1 MPRNIVIYSD
11 GTGQRGGIFFD
22 EKRSNIYKMY
32 RATRC
37 GPDLAIDPA
46 EQLTYYDPGL
56 GTEPVGSST
65 PYRWYRKAYNVIS
78 QATGLG
84 ITLNII
90 ECYAALIRLWHPGDR
105 IFLFGFS
112 RGAYTVRALGGVLS
126 FCGIPTR
133 MADGSPLRRDER
145 SSRAIA
151 REAVKQVYQFTN
163 SRRRDAATQKQQMRL
178 DQRELLAQRFRE
190 KYASGEQQQS
200 NVVPHFIGV
209 FDTVASLAN
218 RTAVW
223 GLIAGGLAVLQLI
236 SFLLSLLIWSYF
248 VWSAITLGIAATV
261 GVAWYVFDHHKA
273 PGALPG
279 FSARQTRHWTEFKMR
294 FYDWRL
300 SPKIPYARHAISID
314 ENRKEFDRVPW
325 GTHGEPNEPDDKGII
340 RFEQIWFAGNHSD
353 VGGSYAENDARLSD
367 ITLKWMLEAAASVGL
382 KYDERWLRLFPD
394 AAGPQHDEKR
404 QGIFKYSVAFVRK
417 IDPKAPLHQSV
428 LDRLALPEVLQY
440 DVRKPYRPEG
450 LRGHESAGDFY
461 AD

>member
-1 MPRNIVIYSD
+1 MHRNIVIYSD

-56 GTEPVGSST
+56 GTEPLGSST
-65 PYRWYRKAYNVIS
+65 LYRWYRKAYNIVS

-90 ECYAALIRLWHPGDR
+90 ECYAALIRLWRPGDR

-126 FCGIPTR
+126 FCGVPTR
-133 MADGSPLRRDER
+133 MPDGSPLRRDEA
-145 SSRAIA
+145 SSLAIA
-151 REAVKQVYQFTN
+151 REAVRQVYQFTN
-163 SRRRDAATQKQQMRL
+163 SRKRDASTQKQQMRL
-178 DQRELLAQRFRE
+178 DQRELLAYRFRE
-190 KYASGEQQQS
+190 KYGSGDKQQS
-200 NVVPHFIGV
+200 NAVPHFIGV

-218 RTAVW
+218 RTAVL
-223 GLIAGGLAVLQLI
+223 GLIFSGLLALLLVG
-236 SFLLSLLIWSYF
+236 FLMSYF
-248 VWSAITLGIAATV
+248 IWNFTIWSAIGLSAAAIV
-261 GVAWYVFDHHKA
+261 GVVWYVFDHLKT

-279 FSARQTRHWTEFKMR
+279 YSARQTRHWTEFKMR

-300 SPKIPYARHAISID
+300 SPRVPFARHAISID

-325 GTHGEPNEPDDKGII
+325 GTHGEPNVPDENGMI
-340 RFEQIWFAGNHSD
+340 RFEQVWFAGNHSD
-353 VGGSYAENDARLSD
+353 IGGSYAENDARLSD
-367 ITLKWMLEAAASVGL
+367 ITLKWMLEAASRAGL

-404 QGIFKYSVAFVRK
+404 SGIFKYSTSFVRK
-417 IDPKAPLHQSV
+417 IDPKAPLDQSV
-428 LDRLALPEVLQY
+428 LDRLALPEVLQF
-440 DVRKPYRPEG
+440 DVHKPYRPEG
-450 LRGHESAGDFY
+450 LRGHESAADFY